1 MEVQNIVVV
10 ELILERKLGLT
21 EKEIKVKLKNRLAEN
36 EGKTEP
42 SKEEDLSKYDPLIKT
57 ISITSC
63 LDAALIDLIFLEIGD
78 LSGT

>member
-21 EKEIKVKLKNRLAEN
+21 EKEIKVKLKNRLAEI
-36 EGKTEP
+36 EGKTEL
-42 SKEEDLSKYDPLIKT
+42 SKEEDLSKHDPLIKT
-57 ISITSC
+57 ITITSC

>member
-21 EKEIKVKLKNRLAEN
+21 EKEIKVKLKNRLAKI
-36 EGKTEP
+36 EGKTEL

-57 ISITSC
+57 ITITSC

>member
-1 MEVQNIVVV
+1 MEVKHIVVV
-10 ELILERKLGLT
+10 ELILERKLGPT

-36 EGKTEP
+36 KGKTEP

-57 ISITSC
+57 ITITSF
-63 LDAALIDLIFLEIGD
+63 LDAALIDLIFLEIDD